1 MPATKDGIGRKDRG
15 LEALLAAIVT
25 SGDAADPRLLA
36 ELVDHSRP
44 RDPGDAAQ
52 AVKNLQALQYL
63 LAKRADLRAG
73 LRAYLMRL
81 FANHQQVTL
90 YADLGILP
98 DAGFFTELWR
108 RIAQKILPAAID
120 PTALKDL
127 LGVAFHRE
135 SDHRWVKAVP
145 DEHWQVLLRELGI
158 DFFAV
163 ARTNRTVA
171 QLLDTL
177 QILSARIAAMGVHP
191 ALATV
196 HPPLREYESPF
207 LMQNVETQRWVE
219 DYRRGLSDDSP
230 PVEDEKPIRV
240 LLDQCDVVIAKI
252 RRNTGN
258 TGISVDLTYLLQ
270 RLSETIGRLDTLLD
284 ILDRTPDTDRLAA
297 IVHLFKAC
305 VEAENKNTN
314 LREHF
319 AKNTELLAREVTE
332 HSGRTGE
339 HYITTTRAEFKAML
353 SSALG
358 AGLIVPFM
366 ALIKIGLHDLHP
378 APLIGGL
385 LYGLNYALGFM
396 LIHVL
401 HFTVAT
407 KQPAMTASR
416 IAAAL
421 DHPPGAKPD
430 VALMVELIVRV
441 IRSQLI
447 AVVGNVA
454 LAFPLAYVLAWS
466 LYLSTGSHVVTPD
479 TARGMLHDLRPF
491 ASLALFHAAI
501 AGIWLFGSGLIAGYH
516 DNVAVYNHVPER
528 IRQLKWL
535 ERLIGPARLSQ
546 LSGYI
551 EGNLGG
557 LAGNFWFGMFLGL
570 TATVGLNL
578 GLPLDIRHITF
589 SAANLATATVGLDQ
603 QVPWQMFAIC
613 ALGVA
618 LVGIVNLTVSFSLAL
633 LVALKARQVRF
644 RYTRPLTAALG
655 RRLLATPLDFI
666 RPPRQ
671 TAP

>member
-1 MPATKDGIGRKDRG
+1 MSEPINGRG
-15 LEALLAAIVT
+15 LEPLLRAIAATSGPADPALLA
-25 SGDAADPRLLA
+25 R
-36 ELVDHSRP
+36 LVDHVRP
-44 RDPGDAAQ
+44 RDPDDGDQ
-52 AVKNLQALQYL
+52 ALKNLQALRHL
-63 LAKRADLRAG
+63 LSADEALSAG
-73 LRAYLMRL
+73 LRDYLLRL
-81 FANHQQVTL
+81 FAGHKQITL

-108 RIAQKILPAAID
+108 RIVQKALPAAID
-120 PTALKDL
+120 PTALKDV
-127 LGVAFHRE
+127 LGSAFHRTT
-135 SDHRWVKAVP
+135 DHRWVSAV
-145 DEHWQVLLRELGI
+145 DDADWQALFRSMGI

-163 ARTNRTVA
+163 AADNTTVK
-171 QLLDTL
+171 QLLDAL
-177 QILSARIAAMGVHP
+177 HILSARIASMGVAP
-191 ALATV
+191 ALAEV
-196 HPPLREYESPF
+196 LPALREYESPF
-207 LMQNVETQRWVE
+207 LVQSAETQRWVDE
-219 DYRRGLSDDSP
+219 YRAGLATGTP
-230 PVEDEKPIRV
+230 PREDEKHLRV
-240 LLDQCDVVIAKI
+240 LLDQCRDVIAKV

-258 TGISVDLTYLLQ
+258 TGISVNLTYLLQ
-270 RLSETIGRLDTLLD
+270 RLAETIDRVEALLD
-284 ILDRTPDTDRLAA
+284 ILDRTPAFDRVEA
-297 IVHLFKAC
+297 VVSLFKVFVRAD
-305 VEAENKNTN
+305 NKKNN
-314 LREHF
+314 VREHF

-339 HYITTTRAEFKAML
+339 HYITATRAEYKAML

-366 ALIKIGLHDLHP
+366 ALIKIGLHELHS
-378 APLIGGL
+378 APLIEGL
-385 LYGLNYALGFM
+385 LFGLNYALGFM

-441 IRSQLI
+441 IRSQFI

-454 LAFPLAYVLAWS
+454 LAFPLAYVLATS
-466 LYLSTGSHVVTPD
+466 LYVSTGTHVLPPS
-479 TARGMLHDLRPF
+479 AANGILHSLHPF

-501 AGIWLFGSGLIAGYH
+501 AGVWLFMSGLIAGYH
-516 DNVAVYNHVPER
+516 DNIAVYNR
-528 IRQLKWL
+528 IPQRVRQLNWL
-535 ERLIGPARLSQ
+535 ERRVGKRRLGQ
-546 LSGYI
+546 LADYI

-603 QVPWQMFAIC
+603 QIPWQTFAWC
-613 ALGVA
+613 AAGVV

-644 RYTRPLTAALG
+644 RYTRPLAAALG
-655 RRLLATPLDFI
+655 RRFLATPLDFV
-666 RPPRQ
+666 RPPRSP
-671 TAP
+671 APEP

>member
-1 MPATKDGIGRKDRG
+1 MTTDRAPPD
-15 LEALLAAIVT
+15 LEAVLADVARATAPVDTGLLAA
-25 SGDAADPRLLA
+25 
-36 ELVDHSRP
+36 LVDQLRP
-44 RDPGDAAQ
+44 DDPEDTRQ
-52 AVKNLQALQYL
+52 AVKNLHALQYL
-63 LAKRADLRAG
+63 LATREELRIG
-73 LRAYLMRL
+73 LQAYLLNL
-81 FANHQQVTL
+81 FGTHQQVTL

-108 RIAQKILPAAID
+108 RLAQKILPAAID
-120 PTALKDL
+120 PTALKDV
-127 LGVAFHRE
+127 LGTVFHRE
-135 SDHRWVKAVP
+135 SDHRWINGVA
-145 DEHWQVLLRELGI
+145 DEHWRALLQAVGA

-163 ARTNRTVA
+163 ARDNSTLA
-171 QLLDTL
+171 QLLDAL
-177 QILSARIAAMGVHP
+177 HILSARIAAMGVHP
-191 ALATV
+191 DLAMV

-207 LMQNVETQRWVE
+207 LMQSVETQLWVDE
-219 DYRRGLSDDSP
+219 CRRGLSSDRAP
-230 PVEDEKPIRV
+230 GEDEKPIRV
-240 LLDQCDVVIAKI
+240 LLDQCRAIIVKI
-252 RRNTGN
+252 RRNARN

-270 RLSETIGRLDTLLD
+270 RLTETIARLDTLLD
-284 ILDRTPDTDRLAA
+284 ILDRSLHADRMAA
-297 IVHLFKAC
+297 IVRLFKTC
-305 VEAENKNTN
+305 VQARNKDTN

-319 AKNTELLAREVTE
+319 SKNTELLAREVTE

-366 ALIKIGLHDLHP
+366 ALIKVGLHELHP

-385 LYGLNYALGFM
+385 LYGANYALGFM

-421 DHPPGAKPD
+421 DHPPDAKPD

-466 LYLSTGSHVVTPD
+466 LYLSTGSHVVSPD

-491 ASLALFHAAI
+491 ASLALLHAAI
-501 AGIWLFGSGLIAGYH
+501 AGIWLFASGLIAGYH
-516 DNVAVYNHVPER
+516 DNIAVYNHIPER

-535 ERLIGPARLSQ
+535 ERAIGAKRLAQ
-546 LSGYI
+546 LSSYI

-557 LAGNFWFGMFLGL
+557 LAGNFWLGMFLGL
-570 TATVGLNL
+570 TATVGFNL
-578 GLPLDIRHITF
+578 GLPIDIRHITF
-589 SAANLATATVGLDQ
+589 STAHLATATVGLDQ
-603 QVPWQMFAIC
+603 QLPWQTFTIC
-613 ALGVA
+613 AIGVA
-618 LVGIVNLTVSFSLAL
+618 LIGVVNLTVSFSLAL

-644 RYTRPLTAALG
+644 RYARPLAAALG
-655 RRLLATPLDFI
+655 RRFLDTPLDFI

-671 TAP
+671 PVS

>member
-1 MPATKDGIGRKDRG
+1 MSEATADRG
-15 LEALLAAIVT
+15 LEPLLRKIAAAQGEADPGLLAQ
-25 SGDAADPRLLA
+25 
-36 ELVDHSRP
+36 LVDHVRP
-44 RDPGDAAQ
+44 RDADDAAQ

-63 LAKRADLRAG
+63 LSSNEPLRAG
-73 LRAYLMRL
+73 LRDYLLRL
-81 FANHQQVTL
+81 FARHQQVTL

-98 DAGFFTELWR
+98 DAGFVTELWR
-108 RIAQKILPAAID
+108 RVAQKILPAAID
-120 PTALKDL
+120 RNALKDV
-127 LGVAFHRE
+127 LGGAFHRTT
-135 SDHRWVKAVP
+135 DHRWVSAV
-145 DEHWQVLLRELGI
+145 DDSHWQRLFRDLEI

-163 ARTNRTVA
+163 AHDNRTA
-171 QLLDTL
+171 SQILDAVH
-177 QILSARIAAMGVHP
+177 ILSARIAAMGVTP
-191 ALATV
+191 ALAEV
-196 HPPLREYESPF
+196 YPPLREHESPF
-207 LMQNVETQRWVE
+207 LMQSVETQRWVE
-219 DYRRGLSDDSP
+219 HFRAGLPSGTP
-230 PVEDEKPIRV
+230 PADDEKPIRV
-240 LLDQCDVVIAKI
+240 LLDQCRAIIAKI

-270 RLSETIGRLDTLLD
+270 RLTETIDRFEILLD
-284 ILDRTPDTDRLAA
+284 VLDRTPAFDRIEA
-297 IVHLFKAC
+297 IVRLFKAF
-305 VEAENKNTN
+305 VEAENRKNDV
-314 LREHF
+314 REHF

-339 HYITTTRAEFKAML
+339 HYITATRPEYRAML

-366 ALIKIGLHDLHP
+366 ALIKIGLHGLHP
-378 APLIGGL
+378 APLIEGL

-430 VALMVELIVRV
+430 VGLMVELIVRV
-441 IRSQLI
+441 VRSQFI

-466 LYLSTGSHVVTPD
+466 LYLSTGTHVISPEK
-479 TARGMLHDLRPF
+479 AHGILHDLDPF

-501 AGIWLFGSGLIAGYH
+501 AGVWLFMSGLIAGYH
-516 DNVAVYNHVPER
+516 DNIAVYNRIPER

-535 ERLIGPARLSQ
+535 ERRIGAARLGQ
-546 LSGYI
+546 LASYI
-551 EGNLGG
+551 EGNLGS

-603 QVPWQMFAIC
+603 QIPWQTFAWC
-613 ALGVA
+613 AAGVM
-618 LVGIVNLTVSFSLAL
+618 LVGIVNLMVSFTLAL
-633 LVALKARQVRF
+633 LVALKARQVKFRF
-644 RYTRPLTAALG
+644 ARPLAAALG
-655 RRLLATPLDFI
+655 RRFLATPLDFI
-666 RPPRQ
+666 RPPREM
-671 TAP
+671 TTPA

>member
-1 MPATKDGIGRKDRG
+1 MSETIAARG
-15 LEALLAAIVT
+15 LEPLLREIGAAK
-25 SGDAADPRLLA
+25 DKADPERLTR
-36 ELVDHSRP
+36 LVDQLRP
-44 RDPGDAAQ
+44 RDPDDAAQ
-52 AVKNLQALQYL
+52 AAKNLQALQFL
-63 LAKRADLRAG
+63 LSTDESMRTG
-73 LRAYLMRL
+73 LHDYFLRL
-81 FANHQQVTL
+81 FADHQQVTL

-120 PTALKDL
+120 PTALKDV
-127 LGVAFHRE
+127 LGSAFHRVT
-135 SDHRWVKAVP
+135 DHRWVQAI
-145 DEHWQVLLRELGI
+145 DDAHWHQMFRGLGI
-158 DFFAV
+158 DFFGV
-163 ARTNRTVA
+163 ARNNRTA
-171 QLLDTL
+171 HQLLDAVH
-177 QILSARIAAMGVHP
+177 ILSARVAAMGVDP
-191 ALATV
+191 ALAEV
-196 HPPLREYESPF
+196 YPPLREYESPF
-207 LMQNVETQRWVE
+207 LMQNAETQRWVE
-219 DYRRGLSDDSP
+219 EYRTSLASGNSP
-230 PVEDEKPIRV
+230 AEDEKQIRV
-240 LLDQCDVVIAKI
+240 LLDQCREIIAKV

-270 RLSETIGRLDTLLD
+270 RLTETIERLEALLD
-284 ILDRTPDTDRLAA
+284 VLDRTPAFDRVEA
-297 IVHLFKAC
+297 VVRLFKVF
-305 VEAENKNTN
+305 VEAENKKNN

-339 HYITTTRAEFKAML
+339 HYITATRSEYKAML

-441 IRSQLI
+441 IRSQFI

-466 LYLSTGSHVVTPD
+466 LYLSTGSHVIAPEQ
-479 TARGMLHDLRPF
+479 AHGILHDLDPI

-501 AGIWLFGSGLIAGYH
+501 AGLWLFMSGLIAGYH
-516 DNVAVYNHVPER
+516 DNIAVYNRIPER
-528 IRQLKWL
+528 VRQLKWL
-535 ERLIGPARLSQ
+535 ERFIGANRLGQ
-546 LSGYI
+546 LATYI

-589 SAANLATATVGLDQ
+589 SSANLATATVSLDQ
-603 QVPWQMFAIC
+603 QIPWRTFAWC
-613 ALGVA
+613 AAGVV

-633 LVALKARQVRF
+633 LVALKARRVKF
-644 RYTRPLTAALG
+644 RYTRPLAAALG
-655 RRLLATPLDFI
+655 RRFLATPLDFV
-666 RPPRQ
+666 RPPRDS
-671 TAP
+671 TPPA